1 MKHPRVMEAIAKAD
15 QLGEALRAV
24 QAQRARRGA

>member
-15 QLGEALRAV
+15 QLGETLRAV
-24 QAQRARRGA
+24 QARRGV

>member
-15 QLGEALRAV
+15 QLGETLRAV

>member
-15 QLGEALRAV
+15 QLGETLRAV
-24 QAQRARRGA
+24 QTQRGV